1 MRIKLHNRYS
11 VDMYGALTDVLDFIT
26 RVDNQVVDVVLAFRH
41 PLLTK
46 VMTSV
51 TGLGSGTAALVF
63 LGVCYLAGW
72 DEELYTSAIA
82 LAITGICVATL
93 WATIQR
99 PLPPGPVCMT
109 GDTSSV
115 AASFPSGHAGAVTIY
130 AMAARKSSVLPFGVV
145 ALLAGTIAISRVYL
159 GTHYF
164 SDTVAGVLIGVVA
177 FYGAT
182 RLRQHALVTQVT
194 DRL

>member
-1 MRIKLHNRYS
+1 MDGVLS
-11 VDMYGALTDVLDFIT
+11 GVLDFVT
-26 RVDNQVVDVVLAFRH
+26 RVDNQVVDIVLSLRH
-41 PLLTK
+41 PLVTK

-51 TGLGSGTAALVF
+51 TGLGSATAALVF

-72 DEELYTSAIA
+72 DDELYTSAIA

-93 WATIQR
+93 WATVQR

-109 GDTSSV
+109 GEASSV
-115 AASFPSGHAGAVTIY
+115 AASFPSGHAGAVTVY
-130 AMAARKSSVLPFGVV
+130 AMTARESSVLPFGVV
-145 ALLAGTIAISRVYL
+145 ALLAATIALSRIYL

-164 SDTVAGVLIGVVA
+164 SDTVAGVLLGVGA

-182 RLRQHALVTQVT
+182 RLRHHTLVTQVT